1 MDLNFTA
8 YEQAF
13 RVEVRGWLN
22 HTLPHDLSERVRLGK
37 RLVKFDIELWHSL
50 LNERGWLAPN
60 WPRQYGG
67 CDWNAAQ
74 RHIYE
79 EEACLAHAPRTLPFG
94 LNMLAPVLMAF
105 GSELQR

>member
-1 MDLNFTA
+1 MVKPYFAVRFERKGAAGQTA
-8 YEQAF
+8 WQ
-13 RVEVRGWLN
+13 VC
-22 HTLPHDLSERVRLGK
+22 K
-37 RLVKFDIELWHSL
+37 ELWHSL

-79 EEACLAHAPRTLPFG
+79 EEACLAHTPRFHKQVKIPKTSP
-94 LNMLAPVLMAF
+94 NTTDLA
-105 GSELQR
+105 Q

>member
-1 MDLNFTA
+1 
-8 YEQAF
+8 
-13 RVEVRGWLN
+13 
-22 HTLPHDLSERVRLGK
+22 LSERVRLGR
-37 RLVKFDIELWHSL
+37 RLGKFDIELWHSL

-105 GSELQR
+105 GSEL